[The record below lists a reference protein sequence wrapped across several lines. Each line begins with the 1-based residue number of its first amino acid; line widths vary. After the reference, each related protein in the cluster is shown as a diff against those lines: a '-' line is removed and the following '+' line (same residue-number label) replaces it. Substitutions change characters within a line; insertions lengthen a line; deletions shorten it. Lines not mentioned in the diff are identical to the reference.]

1 MASQKL
7 WQNDGL
13 QVVARSLAIYILC
26 LGSFFFYDR
35 AVGYSEAYQLGFTP
49 YGIISLWGVWIL
61 FHNRVLVRRL
71 LFRKKWILYSLAL
84 LAGIVVTSYLQNQ
97 VLRAIGKN
105 PPLRE
110 ALSTVSYYTLI
121 GALVFMAF
129 LYMKEKND
137 FYKIATLKK
146 EVELQQLKNQLNPHF
161 LFNSLNNIY
170 SYNLEN
176 NKYGNDLI
184 LKLSQLMRFIVESTR
199 EDLITV
205 KEETDFISN
214 YIAFERERLGHRCN
228 IVFDEHITVPKK
240 MIPPLIL
247 FPFVE
252 NAFKHGSNSIE
263 GGNIDIR
270 LESSD
275 KTLFL
280 KVKNEIVRDNDS
292 STKVGLS
299 NIQRRLE
306 LLFPGKHQ
314 LDIRQSETE
323 YVVNLSVDFS
333 DLS

>member
-1 MASQKL
+1 MAVQKL
-7 WQNDGL
+7 WENDSF
-13 QVVARSLAIYILC
+13 QVAARSLAIYILC
-26 LGSFFFYDR
+26 LGIFFFYDR
-35 AVGYSEAYQLGFTP
+35 AVGYSEAYQLGLTP
-49 YGIISLWGVWIL
+49 YAIISLWGVWIL

-71 LFRKKWILYSLAL
+71 LFKKKWILYSVAL
-84 LAGIVVTSYLQNQ
+84 LAGIVLTSLLQTQ
-97 VLRAIGKN
+97 VLKAIGKD
-105 PPLRE
+105 PPLGE
-110 ALSTVSYYTLI
+110 ALSSVSYYTLI

-129 LYMKEKND
+129 LYMKERSD
-137 FYKIATLKK
+137 FYKVATLKK

-205 KEETDFISN
+205 KEEIDFIGN
-214 YIAFERERLGHRCN
+214 YIAFERERLGHRCT
-228 IVFDEHITVPKK
+228 IVFEENITAPKK
-240 MIPPLIL
+240 TIPPLLL

-263 GGNIDIR
+263 GGNIHIR
-270 LESSD
+270 LENSD
-275 KTLFL
+275 KTLSL
-280 KVKNEIVRDNDS
+280 NVKNEIVGENHS

-306 LLFPGKHQ
+306 LLFPGQHR
-314 LDIRQSETE
+314 LDIQQTKTE
-323 YVVNLSVDFS
+323 YVVNLSIDFS
-333 DLS
+333 DAS